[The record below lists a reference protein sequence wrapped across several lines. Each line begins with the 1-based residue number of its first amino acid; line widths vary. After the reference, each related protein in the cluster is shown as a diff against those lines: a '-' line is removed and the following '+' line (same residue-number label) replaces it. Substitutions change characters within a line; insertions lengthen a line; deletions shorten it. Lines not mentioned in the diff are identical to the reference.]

1 MATCHEKSRLL
12 LSFFP
17 FFSRA
22 HTRKSQWV
30 VTVTKYRS
38 TIAAAAAHYIHT
50 LLHTMLH
57 IASRPHAY
65 QTGGLS
71 SHNHIATE
79 GVSNYFSIKPKNE
92 SMLWLNWWLGFGTVR
107 VIHQLWPRQTR
118 NRRRGHNWIL
128 CPAGVCALAGDAQL
142 EMPADLKYDLDH
154 QQHHQK
160 NWIRD
165 ASLCCYPCYTSH

>member
-38 TIAAAAAHYIHT
+38 AIAAAAAHYIHT

-57 IASRPHAY
+57 IYSVLMLTKQEDSLLIIISRLRGSLIISRLSPRTKACFDWIDDSGSEQSESSINSDHARLV
-65 QTGGLS
+65 TAAAV
-71 SHNHIATE
+71 ITE
-79 GVSNYFSIKPKNE
+79 FYARVVC
-92 SMLWLNWWLGFGTVR
+92 VR
-107 VIHQLWPRQTR
+107 R
-118 NRRRGHNWIL
+118 
-128 CPAGVCALAGDAQL
+128 AGDAQL